1 MKYGVF
7 QRFGEN
13 PELYPRRKGHP
24 GLDFDTPMRSELYA
38 ACDGIVTA
46 AAYREAGGYGREVF
60 IQCGMYSV
68 IYGHLSRI
76 DVAVGQHVKRSDL
89 IGLSGGDPND
99 SDKLD
104 GFSSG
109 PHLHF
114 EVRDTSKPWDNAV
127 DPEIWLATDLDGDTQ
142 PAPEVSTPEIPDNS
156 DTVDSITVT
165 TDYINLRLRPNT
177 NADNE
182 PIGKVLYGMDLT
194 KAGPPLAGTGKVISW
209 QPIIVYVATG
219 VTENGITE
227 EYTE

>member
-1 MKYGVF
+1 MKPFWPVDMQYRIF
-7 QRFGEN
+7 QRFGEH
-13 PELYPRRKGHP
+13 PDIYPKRHGHP

-60 IQCGMYSV
+60 IQCGKYVV

-76 DVAVGQHVKRSDL
+76 DVSVGQHVKRTDL
-89 IGLSGGDPND
+89 IGLSGGDPKD
-99 SDKLD
+99 GDKLD

-114 EVRDTSKPWDNAV
+114 EVRDTSKPWDNAI
-127 DPEIWLATDLDGDTQ
+127 DPEVWLATDFDGDAQ
-142 PAPEVSTPEIPDNS
+142 PAPEVSTADTITVIT
-156 DTVDSITVT
+156 DTV
-165 TDYINLRLRPNT
+165 NLRLRPNT

-194 KAGPPLAGTGKVISW
+194 KAGTPLPGTGKVISW
-209 QPIIVYVATG
+209 QPVIVYVATG
-219 VTENGITE
+219 VVDNGITE